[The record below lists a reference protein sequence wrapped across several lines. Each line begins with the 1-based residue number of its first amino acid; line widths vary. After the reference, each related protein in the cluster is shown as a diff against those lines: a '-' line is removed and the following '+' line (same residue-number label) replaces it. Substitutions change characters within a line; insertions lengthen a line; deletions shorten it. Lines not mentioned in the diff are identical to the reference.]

1 MIFLPDKLG
10 GERSNL
16 KRVGKLTFDAFAL
29 LSHGSTQV
37 TFTPLIVFN
46 FLTKELSVLRLIAL
60 FRASVKRA
68 IRLNSL

>member
-1 MIFLPDKLG
+1 MIFLPDELG

-16 KRVGKLTFDAFAL
+16 KRVGKLAFDAFAL

-46 FLTKELSVLRLIAL
+46 FPNQGAQCP
-60 FRASVKRA
+60 
-68 IRLNSL
+68 